1 MADQQFVRLLESL
14 LAPDADHLKVTSTL
28 NKQYY
33 TSPASLSAL
42 LHILVSHQSSQL
54 RQLAAVEARKLATKH
69 WASIPADQ
77 KPQIRNQLLQSTLSE
92 ENTLVRHSSARV
104 ITAIAKIDLE
114 DGEWADLPGY
124 LQQAATSPTVRHR
137 EVGVY
142 IIYTLLETMSDM
154 FPENLSAMFTLFGK
168 TIQDPESVEVR
179 INTMLAL
186 SELAMVLDTDEDVQ
200 SLKAFQIAI
209 PHMVTVLKQTIE
221 AEDEAHTIQA
231 FEVFQKLL
239 GYDAALLNKHFG
251 DLMQFMMDM
260 ASNTD
265 IDEAARTQALLFLM
279 QAVRYRKLKVQSLRI
294 GEQLTTK
301 ALKIVTEMGDTS
313 SDDDEDATPARSAL
327 GLLDIL
333 SGSLPPSQV
342 VVPLLK
348 AIGPYVNNQN
358 PDFRRAGILA
368 LGMCVEGAPDF
379 IATQLKEI
387 LPMVLHLLEDPDVR
401 VRSAAL
407 NGVARLS
414 DDLAEDMGKEHA
426 RLIPALVKNYDMAL
440 RNLQGPHGKES
451 LGIVKASC
459 MAVESLIEGLDPQD
473 AARYVQEL
481 VPRFSHLFEHPNFKV
496 KAAAVGAVGS
506 IASAC
511 EGAFMPYFAATM
523 QALGPYIPI
532 KDSKDE
538 LDLRG
543 AVCDTMGKIAPAV
556 GAVAFESY
564 VRPLM
569 EASEEALHLDHP
581 RLRETSYI
589 LWSTMAKVYEEQF
602 APYLD
607 GVVKGLHECLQQ
619 DETKLDVELAE
630 EVKELLGQDVVIAG
644 QKMKVADAE
653 NDMDGEDDEDDWDD
667 VGAITDVAMEKEIA
681 IEVVGDVLTHS
692 RGKFLPYFQ
701 KTVEI
706 IFPLVQHQYEGVRK
720 SAIGTLW
727 RGYACLWGLAEGSG
741 MEKWKPGIPLQ
752 VQPTED
758 LAKLGN
764 LVMTATLAVW
774 QEEIDRSL
782 RRTKCECCERDSVSD
797 SIHHVPPSAL
807 DTRVMAVANT
817 YCRGTVTD
825 INRSLAATFK
835 LCGPA
840 ILITE
845 NGTAVPEITNQLLSI
860 LTKRH
865 PCQQDLGEE
874 DGEDGD
880 VPEESSEYDWLVI
893 ETAMDTVTCLAAALG
908 ESFGELWKVFEKAV
922 LKYASSQERYERS
935 SAVGTV
941 AECAGNMGTA
951 VTPYTAGLLKVVI
964 HRLSDEDPE
973 TKSNAAYATG
983 LICEKSTA
991 DAIVLKTYNTIFA
1004 KLEPVITG
1012 DRNEA
1017 RLLDNSAGCVSRMI
1031 ARHPDHVPIAEV
1043 LPRLVDL
1050 LPLKED
1056 WEENEAVFRMIVG
1069 LYQRGDKT
1077 VQA

>member
-1 MADQQFVRLLESL
+1 
-14 LAPDADHLKVTSTL
+14 
-28 NKQYY
+28 
-33 TSPASLSAL
+33 
-42 LHILVSHQSSQL
+42 
-54 RQLAAVEARKLATKH
+54 
-69 WASIPADQ
+69 
-77 KPQIRNQLLQSTLSE
+77 PQIRNQLLQSTLNE

-154 FPENLSAMFTLFGK
+154 FSDNLSAMFTLFGK

-186 SELAMVLDTDEDVQ
+186 SELAMVVDTDEDVQ
-200 SLKAFQIAI
+200 SLKAFQNAI

-221 AEDEAHTIQA
+221 AEDEAHTVQA

-239 GYDAALLNKHFG
+239 GYDAALLNRHFG
-251 DLMQFMMDM
+251 DLMQFMIDM

-279 QAVRYRKLKVQSLRI
+279 QAVRCRKLKVQGLRI
-294 GEQLTTK
+294 GEQLTIK
-301 ALKIVTEMGDTS
+301 ALKIVTEMGDMS

-348 AIGPYVNNQN
+348 AIGPYVTNQN
-358 PDFRRAGILA
+358 PEFRRAGILA

-440 RNLQGPHGKES
+440 GNLQGPHGEES

-459 MAVESLIEGLDPQD
+459 MAVDSLIEGLDPED

-481 VPRFSHLFEHPNFKV
+481 VPRFSHLFEHPDFKI

-556 GAVAFESY
+556 GAVAFEPY

-589 LWSTMAKVYEEQF
+589 LWSTMAKVYEEHF

-630 EVKELLGQDVVIAG
+630 EAKQLLGQDVVIAG

-653 NDMDGEDDEDDWDD
+653 NDIDGEDDEDDWDD
-667 VGAITDVAMEKEIA
+667 LGAITDVAMEKEIA

-706 IFPLVQHQYEGVRK
+706 ILPLVEHQYEGVRK

-727 RGYACLWGLAEGSG
+727 RGYACLWSLAEGNG

-774 QEEIDRSL
+774 QEETD
-782 RRTKCECCERDSVSD
+782 
-797 SIHHVPPSAL
+797 
-807 DTRVMAVANT
+807 
-817 YCRGTVTD
+817 RGTVTD
-825 INRSLAATFK
+825 INRSLAATLK

-845 NGTAVPEITNQLLSI
+845 NGIAVPEITNQLLSI

-880 VPEESSEYDWLVI
+880 VPEESSEYDWLII

-908 ESFGELWKVFEKAV
+908 ESFGELWKVFEKPV

-935 SAVGTV
+935 SAVGTI
-941 AECAGNMGTA
+941 AECAGNMGSA
-951 VTPYTAGLLKVVI
+951 VTPYTAGLLKVAI
-964 HRLSDEDPE
+964 HRLGDEDPE

-991 DAIVLKTYNTIFA
+991 DAIVLKNYNTIFA

-1012 DRNEA
+1012 DRKEA

-1077 VQA
+1077 VQALTGRLLPVFEKVLGPPEEQLSDETRGLVGELVTYLQSKQ